1 MKVRSKEEFEI
12 LKRIKMA
19 EEVKEA
25 IPKQS
30 DKHPPV
36 QVKPICLLM
45 GYMYD
50 MLTKEDLEDEG
61 IKQDLENILRAIP
74 SYMDILISQTMMLSQ
89 MFKMGKRPKKI
100 TAKNIITQIQFS

>member
-36 QVKPICLLM
+36 
-45 GYMYD
+45 
-50 MLTKEDLEDEG
+50 
-61 IKQDLENILRAIP
+61 
-74 SYMDILISQTMMLSQ
+74 
-89 MFKMGKRPKKI
+89 
-100 TAKNIITQIQFS
+100 